1 MTLQSLTIYPVK
13 SCGALDL
20 LESEVE
26 ARGLRYDRRWMIVD
40 ESGRFLSQREVP
52 GLATI
57 RPQLTPSELVLHCGD
72 ARLDLPLHLENG
84 HTMPVQIWHDEVE
97 AVRVGELAD
106 DWLRDILGLD
116 VRLVWMPDDAKRPVD
131 ANYAHDGEITSFSD
145 GFPFL
150 ILSQSSVDDLNDRIL
165 SRGEDAIEANR
176 FRSNFLVAGAQ
187 PYDEDS
193 WAHFRIG
200 DCEFEVVKPCSRC
213 SIPTI
218 DQSTGQRTGAEPLR
232 TLATYRKQGN
242 QTFLAQNAL
251 PRKLGRVRVGDEIEV
266 LSRQT

>member
-13 SCGALDL
+13 SCGALEL

-52 GLATI
+52 QLATI
-57 RPQLTPSELVLHCGD
+57 RPRLSPSELVLRCGN
-72 ARLDLPLHLENG
+72 AQLDIPLHSDNSQS
-84 HTMPVQIWHDEVE
+84 MSVQIWGDDVEV
-97 AVRVGELAD
+97 VRVGELAD
-106 DWLRDILGLD
+106 DWLRDVLGVD
-116 VRLVWMPDDAKRPVD
+116 AHLVWMPDEAKRLVD
-131 ANYAHDGEITSFSD
+131 TAYAHQSEITSFAD

-150 ILSQSSVDDLNDRIL
+150 VLSQSSVDDLNDRIL
-165 SRGEDAIEANR
+165 SGGEEAIETNR
-176 FRSNFLVAGAQ
+176 FRSNFVVSGAL

-193 WAHFRIG
+193 WSHFRIG

-213 SIPTI
+213 AIPTI
-218 DQSTGQRTGAEPLR
+218 DQTTGQRTGKEPLR
-232 TLATYRKQGN
+232 TLATYRQRNGN
-242 QTFLAQNAL
+242 IYLAQNAL

-266 LSRQT
+266 LSRQQ